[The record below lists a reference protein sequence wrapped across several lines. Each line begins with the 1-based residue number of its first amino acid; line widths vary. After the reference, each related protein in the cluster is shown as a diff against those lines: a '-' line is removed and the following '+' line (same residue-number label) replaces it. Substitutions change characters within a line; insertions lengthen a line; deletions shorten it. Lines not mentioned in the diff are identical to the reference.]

1 MNKSF
6 YSIDEARLLA
16 RRRVPRIMFD
26 YVDGA
31 AGDEQS
37 AELNRNE
44 LDAIRLQP
52 RVLVNVE
59 SRTAAHSIFEQNYS
73 LPFGIAPM
81 GMCNLTWPEADKL
94 LAKAAAKHNIPLGL
108 STMAS
113 TSLESIADIAV
124 DNTWFQLYVSQ
135 SLDLAIELVERA
147 KRAKYKTLILTVDV
161 PQVAP
166 RRREL
171 RHGFKTPFKMG
182 IKQFIDFALHPQWSL
197 TSLAKGVPALAN
209 FTQNSSHGTFDRTA
223 SRGAVDLDFVRR
235 LRDLWPGTLIIKGVM
250 SADDSIEIKR
260 TGADAIYVSNHGGR
274 QLDSAPSAISVLP
287 KIRQAVGAD
296 YPLILDSGVR
306 NGEGIVKA
314 LACGASF
321 VMLGRPFMYAIGANG
336 AKGIDNL
343 IEILSSE
350 ISVAM
355 AQLGKTSVNQLDH
368 SCLVSQ

>member
-1 MNKSF
+1 MNRTF

-16 RRRVPRIMFD
+16 RKRVPRIMFD

-37 AELNRNE
+37 VALNRSE
-44 LDAIRLQP
+44 LDKIRLQP

-59 SRTAAHSIFEQNYS
+59 SRTAAHRIFDQDYK

-81 GMCNLTWPEADKL
+81 GMCNLTWPKADQL
-94 LAKAAAKHNIPLGL
+94 LAEAAVRHGIPLGL

-113 TSLESIADIAV
+113 TSLESIASIAAE
-124 DNTWFQLYVSQ
+124 NTWFQLYVSQ
-135 SLDLAIELVERA
+135 SLDLAVELVERA
-147 KRAKYKTLILTVDV
+147 KRSGYKTLILTVDV

-182 IKQFIDFALHPQWSL
+182 IPQFVDFALHPRWSL
-197 TSLAKGVPALAN
+197 TSLITGVPELAN
-209 FTQNSSHGTFDRTA
+209 FNQKSSHGTFDRTA

-235 LRDLWPGTLIIKGVM
+235 LRDLWPGKLIIKGVM
-250 SADDSIEIKR
+250 SAVDSLMIKN

-274 QLDSAPSAISVLP
+274 QLDSAPAAVSMLP
-287 KIRQAVGAD
+287 IIRQAVGKD
-296 YPLILDSGVR
+296 YPLIFDSGVR
-306 NGEGIVKA
+306 GGEGIIKA
-314 LACGASF
+314 LASGASF

-336 AKGIDNL
+336 ARGLDNL
-343 IEILSSE
+343 INILSSE
-350 ISVAM
+350 INVTL
-355 AQLGKTSVNQLDH
+355 AQLGKTSISQLDH
-368 SCLVSQ
+368 NCLL